1 MYYLNIKQLVLP
13 VTYLIQYDIK
23 GGISVPDLTE
33 SFKKLNKEN
42 LSDQI
47 ISQIKELI
55 AQGIFKPGDM
65 LPSERELATKLGVS
79 RLPLREALKT
89 LQFINVIEAKPGS
102 GYMIKDLKV
111 ANLLDVLDEACEPGQ
126 DILNDLK
133 EMRITIEVKA
143 VELAC
148 CRKTARDLEKMREA
162 IEEMEIAIE
171 DEPEKVIEGS
181 IKFHNAVL
189 KASHNK
195 LFVAILA
202 YFSDVLNEGRKRSLM
217 IKNRYKIAIEEHKR
231 IYQAIEAGDVGTATN
246 LMKIHLETSY
256 RVD

>member
-1 MYYLNIKQLVLP
+1 M
-13 VTYLIQYDIK
+13 
-23 GGISVPDLTE
+23 PDLTE
-33 SFKKLNKEN
+33 NFKKLNKEN

-65 LPSERELATKLGVS
+65 LPSERELAIKLGVS

-89 LQFINVIEAKPGS
+89 LQFISVIEAKPGS

-111 ANLLDVLDEACEPGQ
+111 ANLLEVLDEACEPGQ

-148 CRKTARDLEKMREA
+148 CRKTERDLEKMREA

-171 DEPEKVIEGS
+171 DEPERVIEGS

-202 YFSDVLNEGRKRSLM
+202 YFSDVLNEGRKRSLK

-231 IYQAIEAGDVGTATN
+231 IYQAIEAGDVDTATN